1 MNIIEH
7 MNIIDALSLQITALL
22 ELMQCANDS
31 ADISSIRVASEMC
44 LTMHDELMV
53 EVDKISKELKE
64 QEKSKVIEILKETDL
79 PNIKDG
85 KEVDIGH
92 SYVYKTDCCGDRYI
106 KAEEVKYL
114 LKNERNDTID
124 EFARKL
130 YEVCNEMIKQTWG
143 SNTAPISWAEAY
155 ADFKVDIE
163 ETAEQLKEQN
173 K

>member
-44 LTMHDELMV
+44 LTMHDELMA

-92 SYVYKTDCCGDRYI
+92 SYTYKTDCCGDRYI

-130 YEVCNEMIKQTWG
+130 YEACNEMIETCG

-163 ETAEQLKEQN
+163 DIAEQLKEG
-173 K
+173 KA